1 MGLAALY
8 MLQPETAHHAALYAL
23 EHGLVGAR
31 AETDDP
37 VLKTRVWGID
47 FPNPV
52 GLAAGFDKDAR
63 VVDAMLALGFGFV
76 EAGTVTPKPQPG
88 NPKPRLFRLTEDQA
102 VINRLGF
109 NSGGVDAFAKRLEQ
123 RAKRSHVPG
132 IIGANVGKN
141 RETIDGAA
149 DYVIGIERVA
159 ALADYLVVNISS
171 PNTPGL
177 RALQARAP
185 IEDLLRRV
193 LEARDRAAPEG
204 KKPPLLAKV
213 GP

>member
-102 VINRLGF
+102 SSTGSASTAAGSTRLPSDS
-109 NSGGVDAFAKRLEQ
+109 NS
-123 RAKRSHVPG
+123 
-132 IIGANVGKN
+132 
-141 RETIDGAA
+141 
-149 DYVIGIERVA
+149 
-159 ALADYLVVNISS
+159 
-171 PNTPGL
+171 
-177 RALQARAP
+177 
-185 IEDLLRRV
+185 
-193 LEARDRAAPEG
+193 
-204 KKPPLLAKV
+204 
-213 GP
+213 